1 MFRRC
6 FRPSRGFTLI
16 ELLVV
21 IAIIAILIGLL
32 LPAVQKV
39 REAAARSSCQNNLKQ
54 IALAVHTFHD
64 ANKYLPRSAGPGYN
78 FGATYP
84 NSWSWL
90 ARTLPYL
97 EQKNIYELGGI
108 ARQTTTMS
116 NSVLPDGTPTCSKV
130 ISILLCPA
138 DGEANQVFQNRAN
151 VGNVNGVGMGPT
163 SYKGVA
169 GSNWAWGDARWNN
182 VYLPDGRF
190 NNNGLDDGNGIFFRS
205 DYRVK
210 LN

>member
-1 MFRRC
+1 MPPLVTTAR
-6 FRPSRGFTLI
+6 RGFTLI

-54 IALAVHTFHD
+54 IALAVHSYHD
-64 ANKYLPRSAGPGYN
+64 TQKYLPRSAGPGYN
-78 FGATYP
+78 FNRTAP

-90 ARTLPYL
+90 ARTLPHL
-97 EQKNIYELGGI
+97 EQKALYETGGI
-108 ARQTTTMS
+108 SQGLSMS
-116 NSVLPDGTPTCSKV
+116 AALLPDGRTTCAQV
-130 ISILLCPA
+130 IPILLCPA

-169 GSNWAWGDARWNN
+169 GSNWAWGDARWNP
-182 VYLPDGRF
+182 VSLPGGST
-190 NNNGLDDGNGIFFRS
+190 NG
-205 DYRVK
+205 
-210 LN
+210 